1 MRQLGMGESDGE
13 LGAERAP
20 SWRNYMSELQL
31 HCWGG
36 ASSASYHGF
45 IYIYIS
51 LNSHSPV
58 KT

>member
-13 LGAERAP
+13 LGAECGP
-20 SWRNYMSELQL
+20 SWRNYMSELQLL

-45 IYIYIS
+45 IYIYS
-51 LNSHSPV
+51 L
-58 KT
+58 TIYI

>member
-1 MRQLGMGESDGE
+1 MRQLGTGESDGE
-13 LGAERAP
+13 LGAECGP

-45 IYIYIS
+45 IYIYS
-51 LNSHSPV
+51 L
-58 KT
+58 TIYI